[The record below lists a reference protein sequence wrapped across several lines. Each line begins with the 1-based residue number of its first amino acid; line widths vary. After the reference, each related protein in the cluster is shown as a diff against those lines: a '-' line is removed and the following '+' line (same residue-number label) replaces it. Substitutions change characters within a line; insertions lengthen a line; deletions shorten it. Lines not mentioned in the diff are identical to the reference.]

1 MGRKGTHHLERRMTA
16 KLWPHPD
23 RHKYVIQ
30 GAPYTWQGDGT
41 ETPGVGLIL
50 PPRYLVQYLTA
61 EQALTLADQLVDAAE
76 NVFNQT
82 KETP

>member
-1 MGRKGTHHLERRMTA
+1 MTA

-23 RHKYVIQ
+23 RHKFVIR
-30 GAPYTWQGDGT
+30 GAPYTWRTPDGT

-61 EQALTLADQLVDAAE
+61 EQAIELANQLVDAAE
-76 NVFNQT
+76 T
-82 KETP
+82 IATEGKTS